1 MSQALVLFS
10 QEDSN
15 PLPLTLRSTTEDL
28 RVSTVTVGPGRI
40 LFNAYMGIGR
50 TLEKKANLL
59 AHQAGLGPIALTERV
74 EKLFGDS
81 PKVRQEKLDKLYHIL
96 NATGDL
102 RKEAINDDFLKLKKE
117 CQKLMQKYVLP

>member
-10 QEDSN
+10 QEDGN
-15 PLPLTLRSTTEDL
+15 PLPLALRSTAEDL
-28 RVSTVTVGPGRI
+28 RVTVGPGRI
-40 LFNAYMGIGR
+40 MYNAYVEIGR
-50 TLEKKANLL
+50 SLEKKANLL
-59 AHQAGLGPIALTERV
+59 AHQAGLGPIALMDRI
-74 EKLFGDS
+74 EKVFGDS

-102 RKEAINDDFLKLKKE
+102 PRDAIDNDFPKLKKE

>member
-10 QEDSN
+10 QEDCN
-15 PLPLTLRSTTEDL
+15 PLPLTLRTAAEDL
-28 RVSTVTVGPGRI
+28 RVSTVGPGRI
-40 LFNAYMGIGR
+40 LYNAYAGIGR
-50 TLEKKANLL
+50 SLEKKANLL
-59 AHQAGLGPIALTERV
+59 AHQAGLGPIALTDRI
-74 EKLFGDS
+74 EKVFGDS

-102 RKEAINDDFLKLKKE
+102 PKDAIDNDFPKLKKE